1 LTDGLSE
8 IYGIEATAPLLQEL
22 RTGRPAGVHLLRRNI
37 ETPEQVRDLAS
48 ALRKELGAA
57 FEIAVR
63 HGGGADTPFVRGV
76 TPFPGLEALEAA
88 GNAVLARDVG
98 RAMGAELAAM
108 GVSMNLLSSGGP
120 MAAELAVGLRCSGIK
135 AGPGPVVAGP
145 VRVPENG
152 ETRGLAKAVAEG
164 ALKIVRDPKHLIPIA
179 PGRPVGLL
187 VPRLGDVA
195 ERIPVEDGLRSTAA
209 LLRPKVG
216 ASVGVLEIPVQP
228 DEKSVAMAADWLASQ
243 EVAVFFCFHARRF
256 AGQRRLLEALAA
268 RCPRRI
274 VATIGDSADEALAG
288 DDASILRTCG
298 FQSCQL
304 EAALKAIFPPAATA
318 SKRK

>member
-1 LTDGLSE
+1 MTEGLAE
-8 IYGIEATAPLLQEL
+8 MYGIEATAPLLQEL
-22 RTGRPAGVHLLRRNI
+22 RTRRPAGVHLLRRNI
-37 ETPEQVRDLAS
+37 ETPEQVRDLAA
-48 ALRKELGAA
+48 ALRKDLGAG

-108 GVSMNLLSSGGP
+108 GVSMNLLPGDGP
-120 MAAELAVGLRCSGIK
+120 MAAELGVGLRCSGIK
-135 AGPGPVVAGP
+135 AGPGPVVPGP
-145 VRVPENG
+145 VRIPEQG
-152 ETRGLAKAVAEG
+152 ETRSLAKAVAEG

-179 PGRPVGLL
+179 LGRPVGLL

-195 ERIPVEDGLRSTAA
+195 DRVPVEDGLRSTAA

-216 ASVGVLEIPVQP
+216 ASVGVLEVAVQP
-228 DEKSVAMAADWLASQ
+228 DEKSVAMAADWLATQ
-243 EVAVFFCFHARRF
+243 EIAVFFCFQAGRF

-288 DDASILRTCG
+288 ADASVLRTCG

-304 EAALKAIFPPAATA
+304 EAALKAILPPAPTA